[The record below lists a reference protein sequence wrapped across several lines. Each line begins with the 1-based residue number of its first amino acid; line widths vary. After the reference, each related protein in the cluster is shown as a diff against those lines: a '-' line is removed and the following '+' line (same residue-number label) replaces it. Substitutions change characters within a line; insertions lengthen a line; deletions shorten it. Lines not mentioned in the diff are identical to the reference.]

1 MQSFQEGVEDTNA
14 CKAKATELCA
24 GSSLTLKEGKEG
36 LSDEDICGWM
46 CGYYK
51 AKAVL
56 GCPQDSQGDACSGT
70 DDVEKLACKEFYEAI
85 CTGDIQTQITD
96 KCSDNGKAITK
107 GTWGKT
113 DTPSTPSTPT
123 SSSSSTSGGGDG
135 GGGGGCF
142 AVDALVE
149 AQGKGPIEVS
159 QVAAGDRITAVSQD
173 GSLVYSRVVFTHEHA
188 SAMVTVKVSA
198 GGDTMELTK
207 THLVPVFTELCGAS
221 YCAAATLVQAQH
233 VKVDDRL
240 YVSDAGHSR
249 VATVTAIAYGET
261 QVKYIVTEAGNLVVN
276 GVVASVFS
284 TLAKHMETLPFYV
297 LDFIFPGIFEWAPVK
312 AALYSVIES
321 PAKRN
326 FEQWAPVK
334 AALYESHALSGADRL
349 ADRLASFNPP
359 AMPQPRVAMGLMP
372 ASV

>member
-1 MQSFQEGVEDTNA
+1 MYAVVRMTWRNWPARNFTRPSVQATSRLKSPINA
-14 CKAKATELCA
+14 
-24 GSSLTLKEGKEG
+24 
-36 LSDEDICGWM
+36 
-46 CGYYK
+46 
-51 AKAVL
+51 
-56 GCPQDSQGDACSGT
+56 
-70 DDVEKLACKEFYEAI
+70 
-85 CTGDIQTQITD
+85 
-96 KCSDNGKAITK
+96 AITAK
-107 GTWGKT
+107 QSRRAPGEKPTLL
-113 DTPSTPSTPT
+113 PLSTPT